1 MPTSIEDVRKRD
13 PAAVSQWQASHAEE
27 LKYLLDEAIQKGHGV
42 LIIRPMSMADI
53 LALKQAKHAMNLED
67 RQTGYVLHPLESL
80 DAAIRLTVLTPPT
93 NISETYAPGAGVRVW
108 LTRRYEA
115 TAAEKVAETLGGFL
129 GRVSNSMPPAPN
141 QGMLACIVRRGMT
154 RPLPGGIPA
163 PQCDTVKL
171 F

>member
-1 MPTSIEDVRKRD
+1 MPASIEDVIKRD
-13 PAAVSQWQASHAEE
+13 PLAAAQWKANHAEE

-80 DAAIRLTVLTPPT
+80 DAAIRVTVLTPPS
-93 NISETYAPGAGVRVW
+93 NISDTYAPGAGVRVW
-108 LTRRYEA
+108 LTWHYDAR
-115 TAAEKVAETLGGFL
+115 TADQVTEVLGGYL
-129 GRVSNSMPPAPN
+129 GRVPRVPPPGPN
-141 QGMLACIVRRGMT
+141 QGTLACIAKMGMT

-163 PQCDTVKL
+163 PQRDTVKL